1 MISIGITIWW
11 AAAKSLFNFMSYGSG
26 WRRNCVLWGRVYF
39 LVEARTLM
47 MAAGVS
53 HAVYSDDVDIADVE
67 AFSLSGRFA
76 KEIGLS
82 PSIVEL

>member
-1 MISIGITIWW
+1 M
-11 AAAKSLFNFMSYGSG
+11 
-26 WRRNCVLWGRVYF
+26 LWGRVYF

-82 PSIVEL
+82 PSTVELYFCVLYNILWDNKVRIQSYCGSFLKFNTC

>member
-1 MISIGITIWW
+1 M
-11 AAAKSLFNFMSYGSG
+11 
-26 WRRNCVLWGRVYF
+26 LWGRVYF